1 MISKLLMTKRRRLMA
16 TIILFGAL
24 TIIFMLPYM
33 RGNYVTSF
41 YNQNTTFH
49 LNRISELVNALQHGK
64 ILSYVNLSTF
74 KNVGVATNLFYPFV
88 FLYPFAIFDILLKNP
103 IKGYLLGVAFFQFIS
118 MLIAYF
124 SMYKFSKSEKQSILF
139 SIIYSFSCYRVVDSL
154 FRGALGESLTL
165 MILPVAVYGIY
176 SLFFGNKKDWY
187 WASIGIALLS
197 YAHILGILMFLIV
210 AVLLFIIMLLV
221 KNEFTLRI
229 KQIFYAAGL
238 TLVLSAGIIFPMLE
252 SFLNVKILGAYK
264 PILYDTALDMSTLI
278 NSSLNNQMFDSKN
291 GLFAYNI
298 GIILLILPII
308 LFYFVCH
315 KKKMS
320 IYGPIFGLG
329 ILFFIMSTKLFPWN
343 LLQETPFSL
352 IQFPWRW
359 LSFST
364 LFLAVF
370 LSWELCQLK
379 FKNAKIWIFL
389 LLVFIIALHVSG
401 LQNMKTEE
409 ADRYGTISL
418 KNYNEALNYKGTV
431 DYAAVQ
437 AVPDGTHLDSTILD
451 HKVFIDSKIQKKI
464 FKMTNYDG
472 KLSVNGAKTIDLP
485 ILYYKGYVAT
495 NQNGD
500 SLPIKIS
507 SRGTLKI
514 LSTKNTKEINISYK
528 NTVIQ
533 KLSWIISILGW
544 IIFILMAIIQSYHRH
559 QNKVN

>member
-1 MISKLLMTKRRRLMA
+1 
-16 TIILFGAL
+16 
-24 TIIFMLPYM
+24 
-33 RGNYVTSF
+33 
-41 YNQNTTFH
+41 
-49 LNRISELVNALQHGK
+49 
-64 ILSYVNLSTF
+64 
-74 KNVGVATNLFYPFV
+74 
-88 FLYPFAIFDILLKNP
+88 
-103 IKGYLLGVAFFQFIS
+103 
-118 MLIAYF
+118 
-124 SMYKFSKSEKQSILF
+124 
-139 SIIYSFSCYRVVDSL
+139 
-154 FRGALGESLTL
+154 
-165 MILPVAVYGIY
+165 MILPLAVYGIY

-197 YAHILGILMFLIV
+197 YSHILGIFMFLVV
-210 AVLLFIIMLLV
+210 AVLLFIVMLLV
-221 KNEFTLRI
+221 KNEFILRI
-229 KQIFYAAGL
+229 KEIFYAAGL

-298 GIILLILPII
+298 GIVLLILPII
-308 LFYFVCH
+308 LFYFVFRE
-315 KKKMS
+315 KKIS

-364 LFLAVF
+364 LFLAAF

-379 FKNAKIWIFL
+379 FKNTKVWIFL
-389 LLVFIIALHVSG
+389 LLVFIMTLHVSG
-401 LQNMKTEE
+401 LQNMKIEE
-409 ADRYGTISL
+409 AERYGTISL
-418 KNYNEALNYKGTV
+418 KNYDEALDHKGTV
-431 DYAAVQ
+431 DYSAVQ
-437 AVPDGTHLDSTILD
+437 AVPDGTHMDSTILN
-451 HKVFIDSKIQKKI
+451 HKVFINSKIRKKS
-464 FKMTNYDG
+464 FQMTNYDG

-500 SLPIKIS
+500 SLPIEIS

-514 LSTKNTKEINISYK
+514 SSTKNTKEINVSYK
-528 NTVIQ
+528 NTIIQ
-533 KLSWIISILGW
+533 KLSWTVSILGW
-544 IIFILMAIIQSYHRH
+544 ILCILTALTQTYRNRH
-559 QNKVN
+559 QNKFN